1 MKKTFDEQIFRRS
14 EDFRNWS
21 QEPSHLFRFRVILRF
36 VYLNYSNGQKMT
48 LRCHL
53 RNRRVFYLQVTQSI
67 YNSKFGY
74 SSWIF
79 RANLSSKFRKNLKA
93 ILVIKRS
100 LVFACGNATFLIDN
114 ICSNLKNFDFLIL
127 LQSTMKAT

>member
-67 YNSKFGY
+67 YKSKFGY
-74 SSWIF
+74 LSWIF
-79 RANLSSKFRKNLKA
+79 RANLSSKFRKNLR
-93 ILVIKRS
+93 ILQKFEGHFS
-100 LVFACGNATFLIDN
+100 DKTFFSFCLWQ
-114 ICSNLKNFDFLIL
+114 CNFFD
-127 LQSTMKAT
+127 